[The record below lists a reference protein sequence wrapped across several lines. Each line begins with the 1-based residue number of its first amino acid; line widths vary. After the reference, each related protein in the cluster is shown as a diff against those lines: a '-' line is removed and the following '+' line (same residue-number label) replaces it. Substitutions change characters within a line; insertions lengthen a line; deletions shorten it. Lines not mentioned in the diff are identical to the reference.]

1 MTQSRIYLAVLI
13 LGHSVGWASFNP
25 CKWVSDCLVRSDTPT
40 GFVVL
45 SDEPNKKSAEESKN
59 AQPDIQLLALLKP
72 HIKPFKEI
80 FGKHEAFKSNKVQA
94 AIVDYLGDT
103 DLIPYGTL
111 RKDSYMSSGRCQGSK
126 AFFLP
131 ILHMQFSSDGS
142 RLIAAMSFSKSVQS
156 SQYIAWSICTGQ
168 CVENN
173 CQPYWD
179 VEIECARPPK
189 AVSAVSPDGALKAIV
204 THEFYPNDGEY
215 PAPGYG
221 AYRPQY
227 EACVDLVLNCTY
239 KQFLAYIFLNMG
251 K

>member
-1 MTQSRIYLAVLI
+1 MIPLRISCTVILCWHLAS
-13 LGHSVGWASFNP
+13 GASLNP
-25 CKWVSDCLVRSDTPT
+25 CTWISHCLVRSNTPT
-40 GFVVL
+40 GFVAL
-45 SDEPNKKSAEESKN
+45 PDEPKNKLAQEPKN
-59 AQPDIQLLALLKP
+59 AQPDTPLPASLKARFE
-72 HIKPFKEI
+72 PFKKI
-80 FGKHEAFKSNKVQA
+80 FGKHEAFKSSKVQA
-94 AIVDYLGDT
+94 AIVDYLGEA

-111 RKDSYMSSGRCQGSK
+111 REEAYKVSGRCQGCK

-131 ILHMQFSSDGS
+131 ILHMQFSPGGS
-142 RLIAAMSFSKSVQS
+142 KLVAVMSFSKSMQS
-156 SQYIAWSICTGQ
+156 SQYIAWSIHTGQ
-168 CVENN
+168 CLANT

-189 AVSAVSPDGALKAIV
+189 EVSAVSPDGALKAIV

-215 PAPGYG
+215 PAPGHG